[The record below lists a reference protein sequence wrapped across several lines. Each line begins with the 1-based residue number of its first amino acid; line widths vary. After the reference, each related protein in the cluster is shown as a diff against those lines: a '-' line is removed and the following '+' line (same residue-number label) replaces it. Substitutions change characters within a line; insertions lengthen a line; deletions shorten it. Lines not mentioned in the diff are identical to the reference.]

1 MFPSSKLMHAA
12 RLRAVHGPLNVTV
25 LHTVEGFLCIGSQET
40 IFAMLVEVTE
50 RAMAHVNCKD
60 VLIVGGV
67 GCNMRLQ
74 EMMQIMTQERGGKL
88 YATDDRY
95 CIDNGAMIAWPG
107 LLAFQQGS
115 VTPLEEADCTQRF
128 RTDDV
133 YVTWRAQ

>member
-1 MFPSSKLMHAA
+1 
-12 RLRAVHGPLNVTV
+12 
-25 LHTVEGFLCIGSQET
+25 
-40 IFAMLVEVTE
+40 MLVEVTE

-67 GCNMRLQ
+67 GCNLRLQ
-74 EMMQIMTQERGGKL
+74 EMMQIMTEERGGKL

-107 LLAFQQGS
+107 LLAYQQGS

-133 YVTWRAQ
+133 DVTWRAQPIAV